1 MHNSAR
7 VYQQRYDDAFSAW
20 GMRAKAP
27 TLGEDIDTYRR
38 DLAVMGKKL
47 LPENH
52 DLRAVQYRGLRSDAF
67 EVFEPQLLKAVSE
80 AARRNDSVPDG
91 TMRQIV
97 EINPD
102 NGQKMH
108 RFLGTRSFV
117 EFVHHAPGLGPVVFK
132 SPTRHAHIFGYQT
145 RSFYPPRP
153 KDRVAR

>member
-20 GMRAKAP
+20 GVRAKAP

-38 DLAVMGKKL
+38 HLAVMGKKL

-52 DLRAVQYRGLRSDAF
+52 DLRAVQFRSPRSDAF

-91 TMRQIV
+91 TMREIV
-97 EINPD
+97 EQTPTGKVI
-102 NGQKMH
+102 
-108 RFLGTRSFV
+108 RFLSTRSFV
-117 EFVHHAPGLGPVVFK
+117 HQFKAIPRRVAWFNTTLGP
-132 SPTRHAHIFGYQT
+132 QT
-145 RSFYPPRP
+145 TNVRRP
-153 KDRVAR
+153 